1 MSAPTLSFSQEI
13 EDNGWGCSYHE
24 VVNAAGYTPVK
35 VCLTKVKNLNE
46 FAAEIT
52 NMVLD
57 NSWMT
62 ALDHGTRRAYET
74 TVGETASALVQIFKD
89 TTNQGTI
96 GAEFGEVMVSLGSA
110 RALEQVFNHVSI
122 PIAELWK
129 PQKGQNEGF
138 DFHTVCSSEHINF
151 GEAKYSGS
159 ATSHGLAIT
168 QASKFVTE
176 KKHLRDR
183 VHLINLV
190 SKQSIDNLDQD
201 KFGVVAAFSLNAQNP
216 LTVFKHAMNSA
227 AQVVATHK
235 ITNFYLVGVQD
246 EC

>member
-1 MSAPTLSFSQEI
+1 MSLNLSNEI
-13 EDNGWGCSYHE
+13 YDAEWGCSHQE
-24 VVNAAGYTPVK
+24 VINALGHKGVK
-35 VCLTKVKNLNE
+35 VCYVTVSNLNE
-46 FAAEIT
+46 FAKKIT
-52 NMVLD
+52 NIVLD

-62 ALDHGTRRAYET
+62 TLDHGTRRAYET
-74 TVGETASALVQIFKD
+74 TVGETASALVQIFRD
-89 TTNQGTI
+89 TASIGTV

-110 RALEQVFNHVSI
+110 RALEQVFNHLST

-159 ATSHGLAIT
+159 ATPHGLAIT
-168 QASKFVTE
+168 QAGRFVSE

-183 VHLINLV
+183 VHLISLV

-201 KFGVVAAFSLNAQNP
+201 NFGVVAAFSLNAKNP
-216 LTVFKHAMNSA
+216 LVIFKNAMASA
-227 AQVVATHK
+227 ATLIATHR
-235 ITNFYLVGVQD
+235 ITNFYLVGVRD

>member
-1 MSAPTLSFSQEI
+1 MTLSLSTQIDDHE
-13 EDNGWGCSYHE
+13 WGCSYQE
-24 VVNAAGYTPVK
+24 VVDALGPTGIN
-35 VCLTKVKNLNE
+35 VCLVTVKSLNE
-46 FAAEIT
+46 FAIKIT
-52 NMVLD
+52 NTVLD

-62 ALDHGTRRAYET
+62 ALDHGTRRSYET
-74 TVGETASALVQIFKD
+74 TVGETASALVQVFKD
-89 TTNQGTI
+89 TTAQGTV

-110 RALEQVFNHVSI
+110 RALEQVFKHLSI

-138 DFHTVCSSEHINF
+138 DFHTICSSQNINF

-159 ATSHGLAIT
+159 STPHGLAIT
-168 QASKFVTE
+168 QANQFVIE

-183 VHLINLV
+183 VHLINLA

-201 KFGVVAAFSLNAQNP
+201 SFGVVAAFSLNAQNP
-216 LTVFKHAMNSA
+216 LTIFKNAMKSA
-227 AQVVATHK
+227 ATVVAAHK
-235 ITNFYLVGVQD
+235 IIRFYLVGVRD

>member
-1 MSAPTLSFSQEI
+1 MSLSLSKDINDSE
-13 EDNGWGCSYHE
+13 WGCSYQE
-24 VVNAAGYTPVK
+24 VIHAIGKNGIN
-35 VCLTKVKNLNE
+35 VCFVKVKNLNE
-46 FAAEIT
+46 FAVKIT
-52 NMVLD
+52 NIVLD

-74 TVGETASALVQIFKD
+74 TVGETASALVKIFRD
-89 TTNQGTI
+89 TTIQGTV
-96 GAEFGEVMVSLGSA
+96 GSEFGEVMVSLGSA
-110 RALEQVFNHVSI
+110 RALEKIFNHLST

-159 ATSHGLAIT
+159 STPHGLAIT
-168 QASKFVTE
+168 QAGRFVTE

-183 VHLINLV
+183 VHLVSLV

-201 KFGVVAAFSLNAQNP
+201 SFGVVAAFSLNAKNP
-216 LTVFKHAMNSA
+216 LTIFENAMKSA
-227 AQVVATHK
+227 EKVVAANK